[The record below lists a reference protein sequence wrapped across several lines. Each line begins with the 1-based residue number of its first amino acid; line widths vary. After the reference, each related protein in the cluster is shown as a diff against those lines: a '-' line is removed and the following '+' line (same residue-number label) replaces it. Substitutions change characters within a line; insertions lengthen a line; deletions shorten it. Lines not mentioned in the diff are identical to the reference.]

1 MVTALIIF
9 IITYALL
16 LLFPKYRAYIALASA
31 IIFIIIGLPFN
42 EAINAIDLNVIMMI
56 AGTMGIVSLFI
67 ESKMPSLLADLIISK
82 MPNVKW
88 TIISLALFAAQ

>member
-56 AGTMGIVSLFI
+56 AGTMGIVS
-67 ESKMPSLLADLIISK
+67 
-82 MPNVKW
+82 
-88 TIISLALFAAQ
+88 